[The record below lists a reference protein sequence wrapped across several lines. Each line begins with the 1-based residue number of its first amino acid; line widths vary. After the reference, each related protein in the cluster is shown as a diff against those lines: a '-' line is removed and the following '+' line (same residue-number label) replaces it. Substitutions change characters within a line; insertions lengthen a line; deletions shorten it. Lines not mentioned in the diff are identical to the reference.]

1 MDNNDKEFLAFVAF
15 VKKLMEKY
23 RFSPMDIENLSKLV
37 GALLLLFTGM
47 KVYREFLYNEFV
59 MEIINPLLKSLWLL
73 IFNRS
78 KSVKGED
85 VKKQYFI
92 LLPLF
97 LKLIEDDKKDENE
110 EDEEIETSLEKKEK
124 LVQK

>member
-1 MDNNDKEFLAFVAF
+1 MNN
-15 VKKLMEKY
+15 KKLFALIKKILKKY
-23 RFSPMDIENLSKLV
+23 RLRLGPTDFEALFKFLV
-37 GALLLLFTGM
+37 AGLVFVGGM
-47 KVYREFLYNEFV
+47 RIYGNVLV
-59 MEIINPLLKSLWLL
+59 DEIISDIIRSLQNL
-73 IFNRS
+73 ILDRS

-110 EDEEIETSLEKKEK
+110 EDEEIETSLEKKK
-124 LVQK
+124 S